1 VKNRLAF
8 ALFACAF
15 AAGALACGTV
25 VTVSTHDGTTT
36 RYALNA
42 PEGAK
47 ASLVLLAG
55 GAGFLDLDAQG
66 CPQRLKGNSLVRFQ
80 PLFQRDGFATA
91 LVDAPSDHQDQDG
104 LGAFRAQPAH
114 ADDLGKVI
122 ADLRKRVPGPVW
134 VIGTSRG
141 AISAANAAGRLPAG
155 AGPDGVVLT
164 SAVTVG
170 TARGRKPWTS
180 QTVHD
185 APLEEI
191 RVAALIV
198 GHAQDACMRSPAS
211 GMGGVADRIRSTPKQ
226 VVTVEGGPGGTKRG
240 LEACEGRSPHGY
252 WEQDTE
258 VEAGIVRFV
267 RGGRY

>member
-1 VKNRLAF
+1 MKKKLAL
-8 ALFACAF
+8 ALCAYGLS
-15 AAGALACGTV
+15 AGALACGTV
-25 VTVSTHDGTTT
+25 VTLNTHDGTTT
-36 RYALNA
+36 RYSLNV
-42 PEGAK
+42 PQGAK
-47 ASLVLLAG
+47 GSLVLLAG

-80 PLFQRDGFATA
+80 SLFQRDGFATA
-91 LVDAPSDHQDQDG
+91 LVDAPSDHQGQDG

-114 ADDLGKVI
+114 AEDLGAVI

-141 AISAANAAGRLPAG
+141 AISAANAASRLPAG

-170 TARGRKPWTS
+170 TARGRKAWTA

-191 RVAALIV
+191 RVPFLIV

-211 GMGGVADRIRSTPKQ
+211 GMSGVADRIRSTPKQ

-252 WEQDTE
+252 WEQDAE
-258 VEAGIVRFV
+258 VEAGIVRFLG
-267 RGGRY
+267 GGRY